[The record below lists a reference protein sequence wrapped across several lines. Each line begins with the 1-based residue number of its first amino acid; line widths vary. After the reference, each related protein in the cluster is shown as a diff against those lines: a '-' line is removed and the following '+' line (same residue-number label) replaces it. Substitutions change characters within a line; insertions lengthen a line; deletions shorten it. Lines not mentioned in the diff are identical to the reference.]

1 MWVQSKDLLTYG
13 SGSFLVLLTKETAA
27 KTISGITLQVYPR
40 LTERKPGGG
49 VGGGGG
55 GEEEEEALTVQ
66 RLSKQPSHVTVA
78 VCVGPATD

>member
-49 VGGGGG
+49 VGGGWRGG
-55 GEEEEEALTVQ
+55 GGGGANRTKTEQAAQSRNCGGLCW
-66 RLSKQPSHVTVA
+66 SSN
-78 VCVGPATD
+78 